1 MHVKDG
7 RALPPSTQ
15 RPNLKGFNRALC
27 FRLNFFMQVINNK
40 LVTVGKVSPR
50 FTAIPV
56 QLALPRALEKV
67 PAGQS
72 VSGRRKIVS
81 IGRKE
86 KYRRSACQ

>member
-1 MHVKDG
+1 
-7 RALPPSTQ
+7 
-15 RPNLKGFNRALC
+15 
-27 FRLNFFMQVINNK
+27 MQDINNK

-81 IGRKE
+81 IGKKRKGVLPANDDSYTQ
-86 KYRRSACQ
+86 KV